1 MDNPELI
8 KLYDKASKNAE
19 KRAKKLIQSSPD
31 YIMKK
36 ILNSGE
42 AEHKNLI
49 HDITKI
55 YDNVEKRRLLVRQAD
70 QSANVIQQ
78 MMQNPEHK
86 ATIEKLAKRLEISRT
101 ALRGYIKG
109 KSMKLGLLKTT
120 GGFIALGLLAVPI
133 DHFVHKYIIQKFVEP
148 GLEGVESLK
157 EKLSFKAQNE
167 PVAGPKLTR

>member
-8 KLYDKASKNAE
+8 KLYDKAAKNAE

-42 AEHKNLI
+42 AEHKDLI
-49 HDITKI
+49 HDIAKT
-55 YDNVEKRRLLVRQAD
+55 YDTVEKRRLLVRQAD
-70 QSANVIQQ
+70 QSGNVIKQ
-78 MMQNPEHK
+78 MMQNPAHK

-120 GGFIALGLLAVPI
+120 GGFIALGLLA
-133 DHFVHKYIIQKFVEP
+133 KYIIKKFVEP

-157 EKLSFKAQNE
+157 EKLSFKAQKE
-167 PVAGPKLTR
+167 PVAGPKLNR